1 MSLGGGSPSPSSG
14 SDDFAALLDAEML
27 GDRSSSTPE
36 RSGGEDSMVEEAGG
50 VESSAGGEEGE
61 EEVDGEEEEDEE
73 EGEEEEREEE
83 DGIEQ
88 DNSIETDDDL
98 QLQELRYNF
107 FLLSRLLNAGKV
119 R

>member
-1 MSLGGGSPSPSSG
+1 MSLGAGSPSPSSG

-50 VESSAGGEEGE
+50 VESSAGGEVGE
-61 EEVDGEEEEDEE
+61 EEADGEEEEEDEE
-73 EGEEEEREEE
+73 EE

-88 DNSIETDDDL
+88 ENSIETDDDL
-98 QLQELRYNF
+98 QLQELRYKF
-107 FLLSRLLNAGKV
+107 VLISKLLNSGKV